1 MDDAQLIRQFR
12 NGDRESFNRLAN
24 RWQDRIHRFAY
35 RYFADRDEA
44 AEITQKTLIN
54 VYQKID
60 LLHDEGKFSPWI
72 YRIANNL
79 CIDESRKNGRRKTTP
94 IDSLIDPPE
103 TAERITPA
111 TRLEQRE
118 LGELLQKALLSIPEE
133 QRAVIILKEYEG
145 LKFREIA
152 DALEQPLNTV
162 KSRMYYGLQALR
174 KVFQNWNIE
183 MEALCYDNE
192 R

>member
-12 NGDRESFNRLAN
+12 NGDPESFNRLAN
-24 RWQDRIHRFAY
+24 RWKDRIHRFAY

-54 VYQKID
+54 AYQKID
-60 LLHDEGKFSPWI
+60 LLRDEGRFSPWI
-72 YRIANNL
+72 YRIATNL
-79 CIDESRKNGRRKTTP
+79 CIDETRKNGRKKTTP
-94 IDSLIDPPE
+94 IDSLADSE
-103 TAERITPA
+103 EAAEHGTPA

-118 LGELLQKALLSIPEE
+118 LGELLQKALLLIPEE

-152 DALEQPLNTV
+152 DALDQPLNTV

-174 KVFQNWNIE
+174 KVFQHWNIE
-183 MEALCYDNE
+183 MEALYDNE
-192 R
+192 K